1 MIQPLQFSQ
10 FAVHGIEVEPLRVK
24 LAADPFQHIL
34 VALVLRVAYR
44 LKELGVAPDPAA
56 VLGRARP
63 LTLDAA
69 GILDLRLW
77 VQGLF
82 EDDLV
87 LPGIA
92 EVIFVG
98 ESGLPPLLT
107 IWLIDTSSSSC
118 FSISQSAS
126 SESSGP

>member
-10 FAVHGIEVEPLRVK
+10 LTIHGIEVEFLRVE

-34 VALVLRVAYR
+34 VALVLRIAYR

-69 GILDLRLW
+69 GILDLRL
-77 VQGLF
+77 
-82 EDDLV
+82 
-87 LPGIA
+87 
-92 EVIFVG
+92 
-98 ESGLPPLLT
+98 
-107 IWLIDTSSSSC
+107 
-118 FSISQSAS
+118 
-126 SESSGP
+126 